1 MFIKIFFKWA
11 IPGLLSL
18 FSFFQYTVDSK
29 QMFYINKFLPM
40 TGFEPRT
47 SGIGSNRST
56 NWTTTTALIKV
67 FWCHNSKSISSL
79 GQKCH
84 QILGQHH
91 SCLLKLWRLSSLKSK
106 ALLSACF
113 ICSQFLFVLVPSLN
127 EIIFV
132 FFKQN
137 LYILGVATFLVS
149 PYVPTAA
156 MLSYHQAYL
165 TPAAMTRWVSYNC
178 SEY

>member
-1 MFIKIFFKWA
+1 MFEKTKINKKEAGVGPFLKKRKVKLTVFTNYFINQKCSIKVFFKWA

-47 SGIGSNRST
+47 SGIGSDRST
-56 NWTTTTALIKV
+56 NWATTTALIKV
-67 FWCHNSKSISSL
+67 FWCHNSKSIGSL

-91 SCLLKLWRLSSLKSK
+91 SCLLKLWRLSSL
-106 ALLSACF
+106 
-113 ICSQFLFVLVPSLN
+113 
-127 EIIFV
+127 
-132 FFKQN
+132 
-137 LYILGVATFLVS
+137 
-149 PYVPTAA
+149 
-156 MLSYHQAYL
+156 
-165 TPAAMTRWVSYNC
+165 
-178 SEY
+178 